1 MLIMKKQF
9 LFLSLLVLPVIG
21 FSQSIE
27 ILPGNDGK
35 GNIISNS
42 GAFPTMHMF
51 PGGTL
56 NPDKMVISHS
66 TAYSNF
72 GLQYRDAVD
81 MFVFTG
87 NGFPNLTIDLG
98 TSVSSVKVGVG
109 TDVPDETFHVMGDT
123 RLESANPMLFLRK
136 TGSTGMTGTEF
147 QSSAGTMQAFVGFDD
162 DNNLL
167 RLSYG
172 STVSDEFVIE
182 SSGNVGINTNDP
194 IDQLHVFGGDVVVED
209 TYPYTRYYKTNTIG
223 QMGNL
228 FYEGSPAAIKGFIGF
243 DTNDEVLRMSNGS
256 TSFDHLTIKSN
267 GYVGLG
273 TDDASQKLNVVNG
286 SILLESGT
294 TDRVSIQYSG
304 ASAGGEVTL
313 YTSDGTQSVE
323 IRGSDGVNKAGEI
336 LFYDPTTNAKTLEI
350 DGDWA
355 GSGKS
360 RIVTDELEIK
370 GGSDFAEYF
379 DVLKAE
385 VIQPG
390 MVLSA
395 LPDGSGKLA
404 VSTDSYDKK
413 VVGIVSG
420 ANGVSTGLMLRQKGN
435 EAVDGSHPIAISGR
449 VYVYADA
456 AYGDIKVGDLLT
468 TSATAG
474 HVMKCKSS
482 RKGRGATVGKAL
494 SNLTEGRGFVLVL
507 LDSK

>member
-1 MLIMKKQF
+1 
-9 LFLSLLVLPVIG
+9 
-21 FSQSIE
+21 
-27 ILPGNDGK
+27 
-35 GNIISNS
+35 
-42 GAFPTMHMF
+42 MF
-51 PGGTL
+51 PNGSS
-56 NPDKMVISHS
+56 NANKMVISHS
-66 TAYSNF
+66 PSYTTW
-72 GLQYRDAVD
+72 GLQYRDVGD
-81 MFVFTG
+81 KFVFMG
-87 NGFPNLTIDLG
+87 ASNPKFTIDLVG
-98 TSVSSVKVGVG
+98 NKVGVG
-109 TDVPDETFHVMGDT
+109 TDSPDETFHVMGNA
-123 RLESANPMLFLRK
+123 RLESA
-136 TGSTGMTGTEF
+136 
-147 QSSAGTMQAFVGFDD
+147 
-162 DNNLL
+162 
-167 RLSYG
+167 
-172 STVSDEFVIE
+172 
-182 SSGNVGINTNDP
+182 
-194 IDQLHVFGGDVVVED
+194 
-209 TYPYTRYYKTNTIG
+209 YPYTTYYKTNTIG

-228 FYEGSPAAIKGFIGF
+228 FYEGSPAVNKGFIGY
-243 DTNDEVLRMSNGS
+243 DANDDILRLSSGS
-256 TSFDHLTIKSN
+256 TSSDHLTIKSN
-267 GYVGLG
+267 GFVGLG
-273 TDDASQKLNVVNG
+273 TDNASQKLNVVNG

-313 YTSDGTQSVE
+313 YTSDGTQSIE

-494 SNLTEGRGFVLVL
+494 SNLEKGCGFVLVL